1 MRKIFSYVL
10 KALLFIGIVYAEP
23 ESKVEALEGKKRESS
38 LDKKIRQELKN
49 KELKNKELKN
59 KELKNKELKNKE
71 LKNKELKNKELKN
84 KELKNKELKNK
95 ELKNKEEK
103 KNTEEKK
110 EIKAKRKPR
119 AEVHHGDAK
128 NPTQKITPSKIKEG
142 TKGVQN
148 QGTQNQGVQ
157 NNAPKLEEKETTPQT
172 LEKKGSSPSSQFNS
186 IFGNPND
193 ATNNTLEDKVVGGIS
208 LLVNGSPITLYQIQ
222 EEQKK
227 SKVSKAQARDRLIA
241 ERIKNQEIERLKIHV
256 GDDKLDQEMAMMAQQ
271 QGMDLDRFKQMLMAE
286 GHYKLY
292 RDQLKEHL
300 EMQELLRNILLTN
313 VDTSSETKMR
323 EYYNKHKD
331 QFSIPTEIETVRYTS
346 TNQEDLERAMADP
359 NLEVPGVSK
368 ANEKIEMKTLNP
380 QIAQV
385 FISHEQGSFTP
396 IMNGGGGQFITF
408 YIKEKKGKNEVSFS
422 QAKQFIAQKLVE
434 ESKDKILEEHFEKLR
449 VKSRIVMIRE

>member
-23 ESKVEALEGKKRESS
+23 ESKVEALEGRRQESS

-49 KELKNKELKN
+49 KDLKNK
-59 KELKNKELKNKE
+59 
-71 LKNKELKNKELKN
+71 
-84 KELKNKELKNK
+84 
-95 ELKNKEEK
+95 KEEK
-103 KNTEEKK
+103 KNPEEKK

-142 TKGVQN
+142 AKGVQN

-157 NNAPKLEEKETTPQT
+157 NNAPKLEEKETTSQT
-172 LEKKGSSPSSQFNS
+172 LEKNKGTSPSSQFNS
-186 IFGNPND
+186 IFGNPNN
-193 ATNNTLEDKVVGGIS
+193 ATNNTLEDNVVGGIS

-256 GDDKLDQEMAMMAQQ
+256 DDDKLDQEMAMMAQQ
-271 QGMDLDRFKQMLMAE
+271 QGMDLDHFKQMLMAE

-323 EYYNKHKD
+323 EYYNKHKE
-331 QFSIPTEIETVRYTS
+331 QFSIPTEIGTVRYTS
-346 TNQEDLERAMADP
+346 TSQEDLERAMADP
-359 NLEVPGVSK
+359 NLEIPGVSK

-385 FISHEQGSFTP
+385 FISHEEGSFTP
-396 IMNGGGGQFITF
+396 VMNGGGGQFITF

>member
-10 KALLFIGIVYAEP
+10 KALLFFGIAHAEP
-23 ESKVEALEGKKRESS
+23 ESKVEALEGKKQESS

-59 KELKNKELKNKE
+59 KE
-71 LKNKELKNKELKN
+71 
-84 KELKNKELKNK
+84 
-95 ELKNKEEK
+95 EK
-103 KNTEEKK
+103 KNAEEKK
-110 EIKAKRKPR
+110 EIKVKRKPR
-119 AEVHHGDAK
+119 AEVHHGDSK
-128 NPTQKITPSKIKEG
+128 NPAQKIMSPKIKESS
-142 TKGVQN
+142 KGMQN
-148 QGTQNQGVQ
+148 QSMQ
-157 NNAPKLEEKETTPQT
+157 NNAPKPEEKDTTSQI
-172 LEKKGSSPSSQFNS
+172 LEKNKGASPSSQFNS

-222 EEQKK
+222 EEQEK

-256 GDDKLDQEMAMMAQQ
+256 DDDKLDQEMAMMAQQ
-271 QGMDLDRFKQMLMAE
+271 QGMDLDHFKQMLMAE

-323 EYYNKHKD
+323 EYYNKHKE

-346 TNQEDLERAMADP
+346 TNQEDLERAMSNP

>member
-10 KALLFIGIVYAEP
+10 KALLFIGILYAEP
-23 ESKVEALEGKKRESS
+23 ESKAEALEGKKRESS

-59 KELKNKELKNKE
+59 KE
-71 LKNKELKNKELKN
+71 
-84 KELKNKELKNK
+84 
-95 ELKNKEEK
+95 EK
-103 KNTEEKK
+103 KNPEEKK

-119 AEVHHGDAK
+119 AEVHHGDSK
-128 NPTQKITPSKIKEG
+128 NPAQKITPPKIKEG
-142 TKGVQN
+142 AKGVQN
-148 QGTQNQGVQ
+148 QGTQNQSMQ
-157 NNAPKLEEKETTPQT
+157 NNAPKPEEKDTTPQI
-172 LEKKGSSPSSQFNS
+172 LEKNKGTSPSSQFNS
-186 IFGNPND
+186 IFGNPNE
-193 ATNNTLEDKVVGGIS
+193 AAGNTLEDKVVGGIS

-222 EEQKK
+222 EEQEK

-256 GDDKLDQEMAMMAQQ
+256 DDDKLDQEMAMMAQQ
-271 QGMDLDRFKQMLMAE
+271 QGMDLDHFKQMLMAE

-323 EYYNKHKD
+323 EYYNKHKE

-385 FISHEQGSFTP
+385 FISHEEGSFTP
-396 IMNGGGGQFITF
+396 VMNGGGGQFITF

>member
-1 MRKIFSYVL
+1 MRKIFSYISKV
-10 KALLFIGIVYAEP
+10 LLFIGVVYAEP
-23 ESKVEALEGKKRESS
+23 DSKVEALEGRKQESS

-49 KELKNKELKN
+49 KD
-59 KELKNKELKNKE
+59 
-71 LKNKELKNKELKN
+71 
-84 KELKNKELKNK
+84 
-95 ELKNKEEK
+95 LKNKEEK

-110 EIKAKRKPR
+110 ETKAKRKPR
-119 AEVHHGDAK
+119 AEVHHGDTK
-128 NPTQKITPSKIKEG
+128 NPTPKITPPKIKG
-142 TKGVQN
+142 SSKGVQN
-148 QGTQNQGVQ
+148 QGVQNQGIQ
-157 NNAPKLEEKETTPQT
+157 NNAPKPEEKDTTPQAT
-172 LEKKGSSPSSQFNS
+172 EKNKETSPSSQFNS
-186 IFGNPND
+186 IFGNPNN

-222 EEQKK
+222 EEQEK

-256 GDDKLDQEMAMMAQQ
+256 DDDKLDQEMAMMAQQ
-271 QGMDLDRFKQMLMAE
+271 QGMDLDHFKQMLMAE

-323 EYYNKHKD
+323 EYYNKHKE

-346 TNQEDLERAMADP
+346 TNQEDLERAMSNP

-396 IMNGGGGQFITF
+396 VMNGGGGQFITF

>member
-10 KALLFIGIVYAEP
+10 KALLFIGIVHAEP
-23 ESKVEALEGKKRESS
+23 ESKVEALEGRKQESS
-38 LDKKIRQELKN
+38 LDKKIRQEIKN
-49 KELKNKELKN
+49 KD
-59 KELKNKELKNKE
+59 
-71 LKNKELKNKELKN
+71 
-84 KELKNKELKNK
+84 
-95 ELKNKEEK
+95 LKNKEEK
-103 KNTEEKK
+103 KNPEEKK
-110 EIKAKRKPR
+110 ETKAKRKPR

-142 TKGVQN
+142 AKGVQN

-157 NNAPKLEEKETTPQT
+157 NNAPKLEEKETTSQI
-172 LEKKGSSPSSQFNS
+172 LEKNKGASPSSQFNS
-186 IFGNPND
+186 IFGNPNN
-193 ATNNTLEDKVVGGIS
+193 AANNTLEDKVVGGIS

-222 EEQKK
+222 EEQEK

-256 GDDKLDQEMAMMAQQ
+256 DDDKLDQEMAMMAQQ
-271 QGMDLDRFKQMLMAE
+271 QGMDLDHFKQMLMAE

-323 EYYNKHKD
+323 EYYNKHKE

-346 TNQEDLERAMADP
+346 TSQEDLERAMADP
-359 NLEVPGVSK
+359 NLEIPGVSK

-396 IMNGGGGQFITF
+396 VMNGGGGQFITF

>member
-23 ESKVEALEGKKRESS
+23 ESKVEALEGRKQESS

-49 KELKNKELKN
+49 KDLKNKELKN
-59 KELKNKELKNKE
+59 K
-71 LKNKELKNKELKN
+71 
-84 KELKNKELKNK
+84 
-95 ELKNKEEK
+95 KEEK

-110 EIKAKRKPR
+110 ETKAKRKPR
-119 AEVHHGDAK
+119 AEVHHGDTK
-128 NPTQKITPSKIKEG
+128 NPTQKITPPKIKENA
-142 TKGVQN
+142 KGVQN
-148 QGTQNQGVQ
+148 QGVQ
-157 NNAPKLEEKETTPQT
+157 SNAPKLEEKDTTSQT
-172 LEKKGSSPSSQFNS
+172 LEKKGASPSSQFNS

-193 ATNNTLEDKVVGGIS
+193 AANNTLEDKVVGGIS

-222 EEQKK
+222 EEQEK

-256 GDDKLDQEMAMMAQQ
+256 DDDKLDQEMAMMAQQ
-271 QGMDLDRFKQMLMAE
+271 QGMDLDHFKQMLMAE

-323 EYYNKHKD
+323 EYYNKHKE

-359 NLEVPGVSK
+359 NLEIPGVSK

-396 IMNGGGGQFITF
+396 VMNGGGGQFITF

>member
-23 ESKVEALEGKKRESS
+23 ESKVEALEGRKQESS

-49 KELKNKELKN
+49 KELKNKE
-59 KELKNKELKNKE
+59 
-71 LKNKELKNKELKN
+71 
-84 KELKNKELKNK
+84 
-95 ELKNKEEK
+95 EK
-103 KNTEEKK
+103 KNTAEKK
-110 EIKAKRKPR
+110 ETKAKRKPR
-119 AEVHHGDAK
+119 AEVHHGDTK
-128 NPTQKITPSKIKEG
+128 NPTQKITPPKIKEG
-142 TKGVQN
+142 AKGV
-148 QGTQNQGVQ
+148 QNQGVQ
-157 NNAPKLEEKETTPQT
+157 NNAPKLEEKETTPQI
-172 LEKKGSSPSSQFNS
+172 LEKKGTSPSSQFNS
-186 IFGNPND
+186 IFGNPNN

-256 GDDKLDQEMAMMAQQ
+256 DDDKLDQEMAMMAQQ
-271 QGMDLDRFKQMLMAE
+271 QGMDLDHFKQMLMAE

-323 EYYNKHKD
+323 EYYNKHKE

-346 TNQEDLERAMADP
+346 TSQEDLERAMADP
-359 NLEVPGVSK
+359 NLEIPGVSK

-396 IMNGGGGQFITF
+396 VMNGGGGQFITF

>member
-10 KALLFIGIVYAEP
+10 RALLFIGIVYAEP
-23 ESKVEALEGKKRESS
+23 ESKVEALEGRKQESS

-49 KELKNKELKN
+49 KDLKNKDLKN
-59 KELKNKELKNKE
+59 K
-71 LKNKELKNKELKN
+71 
-84 KELKNKELKNK
+84 
-95 ELKNKEEK
+95 KEEK
-103 KNTEEKK
+103 KNPEEKK
-110 EIKAKRKPR
+110 EIKPKRKPR

-142 TKGVQN
+142 AKGVQN

-157 NNAPKLEEKETTPQT
+157 NNVPKLEEKETTSQT
-172 LEKKGSSPSSQFNS
+172 LEKNKGTSPSSQFNS

-193 ATNNTLEDKVVGGIS
+193 AVGNTLEDKVVGGIS

-256 GDDKLDQEMAMMAQQ
+256 DDDKLDQEMAMMAQQ
-271 QGMDLDRFKQMLMAE
+271 QGMDLDHFKQMLMAE

-323 EYYNKHKD
+323 EYYNKHKE

-359 NLEVPGVSK
+359 NLEIPGVSK

-396 IMNGGGGQFITF
+396 VMNGGGGQFITF

>member
-10 KALLFIGIVYAEP
+10 KALLFFGIAHAEP
-23 ESKVEALEGKKRESS
+23 ESKVEALEGKKQESS

-59 KELKNKELKNKE
+59 KE
-71 LKNKELKNKELKN
+71 
-84 KELKNKELKNK
+84 
-95 ELKNKEEK
+95 EK
-103 KNTEEKK
+103 KNAEEKK
-110 EIKAKRKPR
+110 EIKVKRKPR
-119 AEVHHGDAK
+119 AEVHHGDSK
-128 NPTQKITPSKIKEG
+128 NSAQKITPPKITSPKITSPKIKESS
-142 TKGVQN
+142 KGMQN
-148 QGTQNQGVQ
+148 QSMQ
-157 NNAPKLEEKETTPQT
+157 NNAPKPEEKDTSSQT
-172 LEKKGSSPSSQFNS
+172 LEKNKGVSPSSQFNS

-222 EEQKK
+222 EEQEK

-256 GDDKLDQEMAMMAQQ
+256 DDDKLDQEMAMMAQQ
-271 QGMDLDRFKQMLMAE
+271 QGMDLDHFKQMLMAE

-323 EYYNKHKD
+323 EYYNKHKE

-346 TNQEDLERAMADP
+346 TNQEDLERAMSNP

>member
-23 ESKVEALEGKKRESS
+23 ESKVEALEGRKQESS

-49 KELKNKELKN
+49 KELKNKE
-59 KELKNKELKNKE
+59 
-71 LKNKELKNKELKN
+71 
-84 KELKNKELKNK
+84 
-95 ELKNKEEK
+95 EK
-103 KNTEEKK
+103 KNTAEKK
-110 EIKAKRKPR
+110 ETKAKRKPR
-119 AEVHHGDAK
+119 AEVHHGDTK
-128 NPTQKITPSKIKEG
+128 NPTQKITPPKIKEG
-142 TKGVQN
+142 AKGVQN

-157 NNAPKLEEKETTPQT
+157 NNVPKPEKKETTPQAT
-172 LEKKGSSPSSQFNS
+172 EKNKETSPSSQFNS
-186 IFGNPND
+186 IFGNPNN

-256 GDDKLDQEMAMMAQQ
+256 DDDKLDQEMAMMAQQ
-271 QGMDLDRFKQMLMAE
+271 QGMDLDHFKQMLMAE

-323 EYYNKHKD
+323 EYYNKHKE

-359 NLEVPGVSK
+359 NLEIPGVSK

-396 IMNGGGGQFITF
+396 VMNGGGGQFITF

>member
-10 KALLFIGIVYAEP
+10 KALLFFGIAHAEP
-23 ESKVEALEGKKRESS
+23 ESKVEALEGKKQESS

-71 LKNKELKNKELKN
+71 
-84 KELKNKELKNK
+84 
-95 ELKNKEEK
+95 EK
-103 KNTEEKK
+103 KTTKTR
-110 EIKAKRKPR
+110 AKPR
-119 AEVHHGDAK
+119 AEVHHGDSK
-128 NPTQKITPSKIKEG
+128 NSAQKITSPKIKG
-142 TKGVQN
+142 SKKALQN
-148 QGTQNQGVQ
+148 QSMQ
-157 NNAPKLEEKETTPQT
+157 NNAPKPEEKDTTSQT
-172 LEKKGSSPSSQFNS
+172 LEKNKGVSPSSQFNS

-222 EEQKK
+222 EEQEK

-256 GDDKLDQEMAMMAQQ
+256 DDDKLDQEMAMMAQQ
-271 QGMDLDRFKQMLMAE
+271 QGMDLDHFKQMLMAE

-323 EYYNKHKD
+323 EYYNKHKE

-346 TNQEDLERAMADP
+346 TNQEDLERAMSNP

>member
-10 KALLFIGIVYAEP
+10 KALLFIGIAYAEP
-23 ESKVEALEGKKRESS
+23 ESKVEALEGKKQEPS
-38 LDKKIRQELKN
+38 LDKKIRQ
-49 KELKNKELKN
+49 
-59 KELKNKELKNKE
+59 
-71 LKNKELKNKELKN
+71 
-84 KELKNKELKNK
+84 ELKNKELKNK

-119 AEVHHGDAK
+119 AEVHHGDSK
-128 NPTQKITPSKIKEG
+128 NPAQKITPPKIKEG
-142 TKGVQN
+142 AKGMQN
-148 QGTQNQGVQ
+148 QNMQ
-157 NNAPKLEEKETTPQT
+157 NNAPKPEEKDTTPQI
-172 LEKKGSSPSSQFNS
+172 LEKKGTSPSSQFNS
-186 IFGNPND
+186 IFGNPNN

-256 GDDKLDQEMAMMAQQ
+256 DDDKLDQEMAMMAQQ
-271 QGMDLDRFKQMLMAE
+271 QGMDLDHFKQMLMAE

-323 EYYNKHKD
+323 EYYNKHKE

-346 TNQEDLERAMADP
+346 TSQEDLERAMADP
-359 NLEVPGVSK
+359 NLEIPGVSK

-396 IMNGGGGQFITF
+396 VMNGGGGQFITF

>member
-49 KELKNKELKN
+49 KELKNKE
-59 KELKNKELKNKE
+59 
-71 LKNKELKNKELKN
+71 
-84 KELKNKELKNK
+84 
-95 ELKNKEEK
+95 EK
-103 KNTEEKK
+103 KNPEEKK

-128 NPTQKITPSKIKEG
+128 NPTQKITPPKIKEG
-142 TKGVQN
+142 AKGVQN

-157 NNAPKLEEKETTPQT
+157 NNAPKLEEKETTSQT
-172 LEKKGSSPSSQFNS
+172 LEKNKGTSPSSQFNS
-186 IFGNPND
+186 IFGNPNN
-193 ATNNTLEDKVVGGIS
+193 AANNTLEDKVVGGIS

-222 EEQKK
+222 EEQEK

-256 GDDKLDQEMAMMAQQ
+256 DDDKLDQEMAMMAQQ
-271 QGMDLDRFKQMLMAE
+271 QGMDLDHFKQMLMAE

-323 EYYNKHKD
+323 EYYNKHKE

-359 NLEVPGVSK
+359 NLEIPGVSK

-396 IMNGGGGQFITF
+396 VMNGGGGQFITF

>member
-23 ESKVEALEGKKRESS
+23 ESKVEALEGRKQESS
-38 LDKKIRQELKN
+38 LDKKIRQEIKNKDLKN
-49 KELKNKELKN
+49 K
-59 KELKNKELKNKE
+59 
-71 LKNKELKNKELKN
+71 
-84 KELKNKELKNK
+84 
-95 ELKNKEEK
+95 KEEK

-110 EIKAKRKPR
+110 ETKAKRKPR

-142 TKGVQN
+142 AKGVQN

-157 NNAPKLEEKETTPQT
+157 NNVPKLEEKEATSQT
-172 LEKKGSSPSSQFNS
+172 LEKNKGTSPSSQFNS
-186 IFGNPND
+186 IFGNPNN

-241 ERIKNQEIERLKIHV
+241 EHIKNQEIERLKIHV
-256 GDDKLDQEMAMMAQQ
+256 DDDKLDQEMAMMAQQ
-271 QGMDLDRFKQMLMAE
+271 QGMDLDHFKQMLMAE

-323 EYYNKHKD
+323 EYYNKHKE

-359 NLEVPGVSK
+359 NLEIPGVSK

-396 IMNGGGGQFITF
+396 VMNGGGGQFITF

>member
-10 KALLFIGIVYAEP
+10 KALLFFGIAHAEP
-23 ESKVEALEGKKRESS
+23 ESKVEALEGKKQESS

-49 KELKNKELKN
+49 KEIKNKEEKN
-59 KELKNKELKNKE
+59 KEI
-71 LKNKELKNKELKN
+71 
-84 KELKNKELKNK
+84 
-95 ELKNKEEK
+95 KNKEEK
-103 KNTEEKK
+103 KNAEEKK

-119 AEVHHGDAK
+119 AEVHHGDSK
-128 NPTQKITPSKIKEG
+128 NSAQKITPPKITPPKIKESS
-142 TKGVQN
+142 KGMQN
-148 QGTQNQGVQ
+148 QDTQ
-157 NNAPKLEEKETTPQT
+157 NNAIKPQEKTTQT
-172 LEKKGSSPSSQFNS
+172 TEKKGASPSSQFNS

-193 ATNNTLEDKVVGGIS
+193 AAGSTLEDKVVGGIS

-222 EEQKK
+222 EEQEK

-256 GDDKLDQEMAMMAQQ
+256 DDDKLDQEMAMMAQQ
-271 QGMDLDRFKQMLMAE
+271 QGMDLDHFKQMLMAE

-323 EYYNKHKD
+323 EYYNKHKE

-346 TNQEDLERAMADP
+346 TNQEDLERAMSNP

>member
-1 MRKIFSYVL
+1 MRKIFSYISKV
-10 KALLFIGIVYAEP
+10 LLFIGVVYAEP
-23 ESKVEALEGKKRESS
+23 DSKVEALEGRKQESS

-49 KELKNKELKN
+49 KELKNKD
-59 KELKNKELKNKE
+59 
-71 LKNKELKNKELKN
+71 
-84 KELKNKELKNK
+84 
-95 ELKNKEEK
+95 LKNKEEK

-110 EIKAKRKPR
+110 TTKTRAKPR

-128 NPTQKITPSKIKEG
+128 NPTQKITPSKIKG
-142 TKGVQN
+142 SAKGVQN
-148 QGTQNQGVQ
+148 QGMQNQGVQ
-157 NNAPKLEEKETTPQT
+157 SNAPKPEKKDTTPQAT
-172 LEKKGSSPSSQFNS
+172 EKNKETSPSSQFNS
-186 IFGNPND
+186 IFGNPNN
-193 ATNNTLEDKVVGGIS
+193 AANNTLEDKVVGGIS

-222 EEQKK
+222 EEQEK

-256 GDDKLDQEMAMMAQQ
+256 DDDKLDQEMAMMAQQ
-271 QGMDLDRFKQMLMAE
+271 QGMDLDHFKQMLMAE

-323 EYYNKHKD
+323 EYYNKHKE

-346 TNQEDLERAMADP
+346 TNQEDLERAMSNP

-396 IMNGGGGQFITF
+396 VMNGGGGQFITF

>member
-23 ESKVEALEGKKRESS
+23 ESKVEALEGRKQESS
-38 LDKKIRQELKN
+38 LDKKIRQEIKNKDLKN
-49 KELKNKELKN
+49 KDLKNK
-59 KELKNKELKNKE
+59 
-71 LKNKELKNKELKN
+71 
-84 KELKNKELKNK
+84 
-95 ELKNKEEK
+95 KEEK

-110 EIKAKRKPR
+110 ETKAKRKPR
-119 AEVHHGDAK
+119 AEVHHGDSK
-128 NPTQKITPSKIKEG
+128 NPAQKIMPPKIKEG

-157 NNAPKLEEKETTPQT
+157 NNAPKLEEKEATSQT
-172 LEKKGSSPSSQFNS
+172 LEKNKGTSPSSQFNS
-186 IFGNPND
+186 IFGNPNN

-222 EEQKK
+222 EEQEK

-256 GDDKLDQEMAMMAQQ
+256 DDDKLDQEMAMMAQQ
-271 QGMDLDRFKQMLMAE
+271 QGMDLDHFKQMLMAE

-323 EYYNKHKD
+323 EYYNKHKE

-346 TNQEDLERAMADP
+346 TSQEDLERAMADP
-359 NLEVPGVSK
+359 NLEIPGVSK

-396 IMNGGGGQFITF
+396 VMNGGGGQFITF

>member
-23 ESKVEALEGKKRESS
+23 ESKVEALEGRKQESS

-49 KELKNKELKN
+49 KELKNKDLKN
-59 KELKNKELKNKE
+59 K
-71 LKNKELKNKELKN
+71 
-84 KELKNKELKNK
+84 
-95 ELKNKEEK
+95 KEEK
-103 KNTEEKK
+103 KNPAEKK
-110 EIKAKRKPR
+110 ETKAKRKPR

-128 NPTQKITPSKIKEG
+128 NPTQKITPPKIKEG
-142 TKGVQN
+142 AKGVQN

-157 NNAPKLEEKETTPQT
+157 NNAPKLEEKETTSQT
-172 LEKKGSSPSSQFNS
+172 LEKNKGASPSSQFNS
-186 IFGNPND
+186 IFGNPNN

-256 GDDKLDQEMAMMAQQ
+256 DDDKLDQEMAMMAQQ
-271 QGMDLDRFKQMLMAE
+271 QGMDLDHFKQMLMAE

-323 EYYNKHKD
+323 EYYNKHKE

-346 TNQEDLERAMADP
+346 TSQEDLERAMADP
-359 NLEVPGVSK
+359 NLEIPGVSK

-396 IMNGGGGQFITF
+396 VMNGGGGQFITF

>member
-10 KALLFIGIVYAEP
+10 KALLFFGIAHAEP
-23 ESKVEALEGKKRESS
+23 ESKVEALEGKKQESS

-59 KELKNKELKNKE
+59 KE
-71 LKNKELKNKELKN
+71 
-84 KELKNKELKNK
+84 
-95 ELKNKEEK
+95 
-103 KNTEEKK
+103 EKK

-119 AEVHHGDAK
+119 AEVHHGDSK
-128 NPTQKITPSKIKEG
+128 NPAPKITPPKITSPKIKESS
-142 TKGVQN
+142 KGMQN
-148 QGTQNQGVQ
+148 QDMQ
-157 NNAPKLEEKETTPQT
+157 NNAPKPEEKDTTSQI
-172 LEKKGSSPSSQFNS
+172 LEKNKGVSPSSQFNS

-222 EEQKK
+222 EEQEK

-256 GDDKLDQEMAMMAQQ
+256 DDDKLDQEMAMMAQQ
-271 QGMDLDRFKQMLMAE
+271 QGMDLDHFKQMLMAE

-323 EYYNKHKD
+323 EYYNKHKE

-346 TNQEDLERAMADP
+346 TNQEDLERAMSNP

>member
-10 KALLFIGIVYAEP
+10 KALLFIGIVHAEP
-23 ESKVEALEGKKRESS
+23 ESKVEALEGRKQESS
-38 LDKKIRQELKN
+38 LDKKIRQEIKNKDLKN
-49 KELKNKELKN
+49 KDLKNK
-59 KELKNKELKNKE
+59 
-71 LKNKELKNKELKN
+71 
-84 KELKNKELKNK
+84 
-95 ELKNKEEK
+95 KEEK
-103 KNTEEKK
+103 KNPEEKK
-110 EIKAKRKPR
+110 ETKAKRKPR

-128 NPTQKITPSKIKEG
+128 NPTQKITPPKIKEG
-142 TKGVQN
+142 AKGVQN

-157 NNAPKLEEKETTPQT
+157 NNAPKLEEKETISQT
-172 LEKKGSSPSSQFNS
+172 LEKNKGTSPSSQFNS
-186 IFGNPND
+186 IFGNPNN

-256 GDDKLDQEMAMMAQQ
+256 DDDKLDQEMAMMAQQ
-271 QGMDLDRFKQMLMAE
+271 QGMDLDHFKQMLMAE

-323 EYYNKHKD
+323 EYYNKHKE

-346 TNQEDLERAMADP
+346 TSQEDLERAMADP
-359 NLEVPGVSK
+359 NLEIPGVSK

-396 IMNGGGGQFITF
+396 VMNGGGGQFITF

>member
-10 KALLFIGIVYAEP
+10 RALLFIGIVYAEP
-23 ESKVEALEGKKRESS
+23 ESKVEALEGRKQGSS

-49 KELKNKELKN
+49 KDLKNK
-59 KELKNKELKNKE
+59 
-71 LKNKELKNKELKN
+71 
-84 KELKNKELKNK
+84 
-95 ELKNKEEK
+95 KEEK
-103 KNTEEKK
+103 KNTAEKK
-110 EIKAKRKPR
+110 ETKAKRKPR

-128 NPTQKITPSKIKEG
+128 NPTQKITPPKIKEG
-142 TKGVQN
+142 AKGVQN

-157 NNAPKLEEKETTPQT
+157 NNAPKLEEKETTSQT
-172 LEKKGSSPSSQFNS
+172 LEKNKGTSPSSQFNS
-186 IFGNPND
+186 IFGNPNN

-256 GDDKLDQEMAMMAQQ
+256 DDDKLDQEMAMMAQQ
-271 QGMDLDRFKQMLMAE
+271 QGMDLDHFKQMLMAE

-323 EYYNKHKD
+323 EYYNKHKE

-346 TNQEDLERAMADP
+346 TSQEDLERAMADP
-359 NLEVPGVSK
+359 NLEIPGVSK

-396 IMNGGGGQFITF
+396 VMNGGGGQFITF

>member
-1 MRKIFSYVL
+1 MRKIFSYISKV
-10 KALLFIGIVYAEP
+10 LLFIGVVYAEP
-23 ESKVEALEGKKRESS
+23 GSKVEALEGKKRESS

-49 KELKNKELKN
+49 KELKNKE
-59 KELKNKELKNKE
+59 
-71 LKNKELKNKELKN
+71 
-84 KELKNKELKNK
+84 
-95 ELKNKEEK
+95 EK
-103 KNTEEKK
+103 KNPEEKK
-110 EIKAKRKPR
+110 ETKAKRKPR

-128 NPTQKITPSKIKEG
+128 NPTQKITPPKIKG
-142 TKGVQN
+142 SSKGVQN

-157 NNAPKLEEKETTPQT
+157 NNVPKLEEKETTSQT
-172 LEKKGSSPSSQFNS
+172 LEKNKGTSPSSQFNS
-186 IFGNPND
+186 IFGNPNN

-256 GDDKLDQEMAMMAQQ
+256 DDDKLDQEMAMMAQQ
-271 QGMDLDRFKQMLMAE
+271 QGMDLDHFKQVLMAE

-323 EYYNKHKD
+323 EYYNKHKE

-359 NLEVPGVSK
+359 NLEIPGVSK

-396 IMNGGGGQFITF
+396 VMNGGGGQFITF

>member
-1 MRKIFSYVL
+1 MKKIFSYVL
-10 KALLFIGIVYAEP
+10 KALLFFGIAHAEP
-23 ESKVEALEGKKRESS
+23 ESKVEALEGKKQESS

-49 KELKNKELKN
+49 R
-59 KELKNKELKNKE
+59 
-71 LKNKELKNKELKN
+71 
-84 KELKNKELKNK
+84 ELKNK

-110 EIKAKRKPR
+110 TTKTRAKPR
-119 AEVHHGDAK
+119 AEVHHGDSK
-128 NPTQKITPSKIKEG
+128 NPAQKITSPKITPPKIKG
-142 TKGVQN
+142 SKKALQN
-148 QGTQNQGVQ
+148 QSDQ
-157 NNAPKLEEKETTPQT
+157 NNTIKPKEKTTQT
-172 LEKKGSSPSSQFNS
+172 LEKNKGASPSSQFNS

-193 ATNNTLEDKVVGGIS
+193 AAGSTLEDKVVGGIS

-222 EEQKK
+222 EEQEK

-256 GDDKLDQEMAMMAQQ
+256 DDDKLDQEMAMMAQQ
-271 QGMDLDRFKQMLMAE
+271 QGMDLDHFKQMLMAE

-323 EYYNKHKD
+323 EYYNKHKE

-346 TNQEDLERAMADP
+346 TNQEDLERAMSNP

-396 IMNGGGGQFITF
+396 VMNGGGGQFITF

>member
-1 MRKIFSYVL
+1 MRKIFSYISKV
-10 KALLFIGIVYAEP
+10 LLFIGVVYAEP
-23 ESKVEALEGKKRESS
+23 DSKVEALEGRKQESS

-49 KELKNKELKN
+49 KD
-59 KELKNKELKNKE
+59 
-71 LKNKELKNKELKN
+71 
-84 KELKNKELKNK
+84 
-95 ELKNKEEK
+95 LKNKEEK

-110 EIKAKRKPR
+110 TTKTRAKPR
-119 AEVHHGDAK
+119 AEVHHGDSK
-128 NPTQKITPSKIKEG
+128 NPAPKITPPKIKG
-142 TKGVQN
+142 SAKGVQN
-148 QGTQNQGVQ
+148 QGMQNQGVQ
-157 NNAPKLEEKETTPQT
+157 NNAPKPEKKDTTPQAT
-172 LEKKGSSPSSQFNS
+172 EKNKETSPSSQFNS
-186 IFGNPND
+186 IFGNPNN

-222 EEQKK
+222 EEQEK

-256 GDDKLDQEMAMMAQQ
+256 DDDKLDQEMAMMAQQ
-271 QGMDLDRFKQMLMAE
+271 QGMDLDHFKQMLMAE

-323 EYYNKHKD
+323 EYYNKHKE

-346 TNQEDLERAMADP
+346 TNQEDLERAMSNP

-396 IMNGGGGQFITF
+396 VMNGGGGQFITF

>member
-1 MRKIFSYVL
+1 MRKIFSYISKV
-10 KALLFIGIVYAEP
+10 LLFIGVVYAEP
-23 ESKVEALEGKKRESS
+23 DSKVEALEGRKQESS
-38 LDKKIRQELKN
+38 LDKKIRQELKS
-49 KELKNKELKN
+49 KELKNKD
-59 KELKNKELKNKE
+59 
-71 LKNKELKNKELKN
+71 
-84 KELKNKELKNK
+84 
-95 ELKNKEEK
+95 LKNKEEK

-110 EIKAKRKPR
+110 TTKTRAKPR
-119 AEVHHGDAK
+119 AEVHHGDTK
-128 NPTQKITPSKIKEG
+128 NPTPKITPSKIKG
-142 TKGVQN
+142 SSKGM
-148 QGTQNQGVQ
+148 QNQGVQ
-157 NNAPKLEEKETTPQT
+157 NNAPKPEKKDTTPQAT
-172 LEKKGSSPSSQFNS
+172 EKNKETSPSSQFNS
-186 IFGNPND
+186 IFGNPNN

-222 EEQKK
+222 EEQEK

-256 GDDKLDQEMAMMAQQ
+256 DDDKLDQEMAMMAQQ
-271 QGMDLDRFKQMLMAE
+271 QGMDLDHFKQMLMAE

-323 EYYNKHKD
+323 EYYNKHKE

-346 TNQEDLERAMADP
+346 TNQEDLERAMSNP

-396 IMNGGGGQFITF
+396 VMNGGGGQFITF

>member
-23 ESKVEALEGKKRESS
+23 ESKVEALEGRKQESS

-49 KELKNKELKN
+49 KELKNKDLKN
-59 KELKNKELKNKE
+59 K
-71 LKNKELKNKELKN
+71 
-84 KELKNKELKNK
+84 
-95 ELKNKEEK
+95 KEEK
-103 KNTEEKK
+103 KNPAEKK
-110 EIKAKRKPR
+110 ETKAKRKPR

-128 NPTQKITPSKIKEG
+128 NPTQKITPPKIKEG
-142 TKGVQN
+142 AKGVQN
-148 QGTQNQGVQ
+148 QGMQNQGVQ
-157 NNAPKLEEKETTPQT
+157 NNAPKLEEKETTSQT
-172 LEKKGSSPSSQFNS
+172 LEKNKGTSPSSQFNS

-193 ATNNTLEDKVVGGIS
+193 AANNTLEDKVVGGIS
-208 LLVNGSPITLYQIQ
+208 LFVNGSPITLYQIQ

-256 GDDKLDQEMAMMAQQ
+256 DDDKLDQEMAMMAQQ
-271 QGMDLDRFKQMLMAE
+271 QGMDLDHFKQMLMAE

-323 EYYNKHKD
+323 EYYNKHKE

-346 TNQEDLERAMADP
+346 TSQEDLERAMADP
-359 NLEVPGVSK
+359 NLEIPGVSK

-396 IMNGGGGQFITF
+396 VMNGGGGQFITF

>member
-23 ESKVEALEGKKRESS
+23 DSKVEALEGRKQESS
-38 LDKKIRQELKN
+38 LDKKIRQELKS
-49 KELKNKELKN
+49 KDLKN
-59 KELKNKELKNKE
+59 
-71 LKNKELKNKELKN
+71 
-84 KELKNKELKNK
+84 
-95 ELKNKEEK
+95 NKEEK

-110 EIKAKRKPR
+110 TTKTRAKPR
-119 AEVHHGDAK
+119 AEVHHGDSK
-128 NPTQKITPSKIKEG
+128 NPTPKITPPKIKG
-142 TKGVQN
+142 SGKGVQN
-148 QGTQNQGVQ
+148 QGMQNQGVQ
-157 NNAPKLEEKETTPQT
+157 SNAPKLEEKETTSQAT
-172 LEKKGSSPSSQFNS
+172 EKNKKTSPGSQFNS
-186 IFGNPND
+186 IFGNPNN

-256 GDDKLDQEMAMMAQQ
+256 DDDKLDQEMAMMAQQ
-271 QGMDLDRFKQMLMAE
+271 QGMDLDHFKQMLMAE

-323 EYYNKHKD
+323 EYYNKHKE

-359 NLEVPGVSK
+359 NLEIPGVSK

-396 IMNGGGGQFITF
+396 VMNGGGGQFITF

>member
-1 MRKIFSYVL
+1 MRKIFSYISKV
-10 KALLFIGIVYAEP
+10 LLFIGVVYAEP
-23 ESKVEALEGKKRESS
+23 DSKVEALEGRKQESS

-49 KELKNKELKN
+49 KD
-59 KELKNKELKNKE
+59 
-71 LKNKELKNKELKN
+71 
-84 KELKNKELKNK
+84 
-95 ELKNKEEK
+95 LKNKEEK
-103 KNTEEKK
+103 KNPEEKK
-110 EIKAKRKPR
+110 ETKAKRKPR

-128 NPTQKITPSKIKEG
+128 NPTQKITPPKIKENA
-142 TKGVQN
+142 K
-148 QGTQNQGVQ
+148 GTQNQGVQ
-157 NNAPKLEEKETTPQT
+157 NNAPKPEEKDTTPQAT
-172 LEKKGSSPSSQFNS
+172 EKNKETSPSSQFNS
-186 IFGNPND
+186 IFGNPNN

-222 EEQKK
+222 EEQEK

-256 GDDKLDQEMAMMAQQ
+256 DDDKLDQEMAMMAQQ
-271 QGMDLDRFKQMLMAE
+271 QGMDLDHFKQMLMAE

-323 EYYNKHKD
+323 EYYNKHKE

-346 TNQEDLERAMADP
+346 TNQEDLERAMSNP

-396 IMNGGGGQFITF
+396 VMNGGGGQFITF

>member
-1 MRKIFSYVL
+1 MRKIFSYISKV
-10 KALLFIGIVYAEP
+10 LLFIGVVYAEP
-23 ESKVEALEGKKRESS
+23 ESKVEALEGRKQESS

-49 KELKNKELKN
+49 KDLKNK
-59 KELKNKELKNKE
+59 
-71 LKNKELKNKELKN
+71 
-84 KELKNKELKNK
+84 
-95 ELKNKEEK
+95 KEEK

-110 EIKAKRKPR
+110 ETKAKRKPR
-119 AEVHHGDAK
+119 AEVHHGDTK
-128 NPTQKITPSKIKEG
+128 NPAPKITPPKIKG
-142 TKGVQN
+142 SAKGVQN

-157 NNAPKLEEKETTPQT
+157 NNAPKPEKKDTTPQAT
-172 LEKKGSSPSSQFNS
+172 EKNKETSPSSQFNS
-186 IFGNPND
+186 IFGNPNN

-222 EEQKK
+222 EEQEK

-256 GDDKLDQEMAMMAQQ
+256 DDDKLDQEMAMMAQQ
-271 QGMDLDRFKQMLMAE
+271 QGMDLDHFKQMLMAE

-323 EYYNKHKD
+323 EYYNKHKE

-346 TNQEDLERAMADP
+346 TNQEDLERAMSNP

>member
-10 KALLFIGIVYAEP
+10 KALLFFGIAHAEP
-23 ESKVEALEGKKRESS
+23 ESKVEALEGKKQESS

-59 KELKNKELKNKE
+59 KE
-71 LKNKELKNKELKN
+71 
-84 KELKNKELKNK
+84 
-95 ELKNKEEK
+95 EK
-103 KNTEEKK
+103 KNAEEKK

-119 AEVHHGDAK
+119 AEVHHGDSK
-128 NPTQKITPSKIKEG
+128 NPAQKITPPKIKEG
-142 TKGVQN
+142 AKGMQN
-148 QGTQNQGVQ
+148 QSMQ
-157 NNAPKLEEKETTPQT
+157 NNAPKPKEKETTPQI
-172 LEKKGSSPSSQFNS
+172 LEKNKGASPSSQFNS

-222 EEQKK
+222 EEQEK

-256 GDDKLDQEMAMMAQQ
+256 DDDKLDQEMAMMAQQ
-271 QGMDLDRFKQMLMAE
+271 QGMDLDHFKQMLMAE

-323 EYYNKHKD
+323 EYYNKHKE

-346 TNQEDLERAMADP
+346 TNQEDLERAMSNP

>member
-23 ESKVEALEGKKRESS
+23 ESKVEALEGRRQESS

-49 KELKNKELKN
+49 KELKNKE
-59 KELKNKELKNKE
+59 
-71 LKNKELKNKELKN
+71 
-84 KELKNKELKNK
+84 
-95 ELKNKEEK
+95 EK

-110 EIKAKRKPR
+110 ETKAKRKPR

-128 NPTQKITPSKIKEG
+128 NPTQKITPPKIKEG
-142 TKGVQN
+142 AKGVQN

-157 NNAPKLEEKETTPQT
+157 NNAPKLEEKETISQT
-172 LEKKGSSPSSQFNS
+172 LEKNKGASPSSQFNS
-186 IFGNPND
+186 IFGNPNN

-256 GDDKLDQEMAMMAQQ
+256 DDDKLDQEMAMMAQQ
-271 QGMDLDRFKQMLMAE
+271 QGMDLDHFKQMLMAE

-323 EYYNKHKD
+323 EYYNKHKE

-346 TNQEDLERAMADP
+346 TSQEDLERAMADP
-359 NLEVPGVSK
+359 NLEIPGVSK

-396 IMNGGGGQFITF
+396 VMNGGGGQFITF

>member
-10 KALLFIGIVYAEP
+10 KALLFFGIAHAEP
-23 ESKVEALEGKKRESS
+23 ESKVEALEGKKQESS

-59 KELKNKELKNKE
+59 KE
-71 LKNKELKNKELKN
+71 
-84 KELKNKELKNK
+84 
-95 ELKNKEEK
+95 EK
-103 KNTEEKK
+103 KNAEEKK

-119 AEVHHGDAK
+119 AEVHHGDSK
-128 NPTQKITPSKIKEG
+128 NSAQKITPPKITSPKIKESS
-142 TKGVQN
+142 KGMQN
-148 QGTQNQGVQ
+148 QSMQ
-157 NNAPKLEEKETTPQT
+157 NNASKPEEKDTSSQT
-172 LEKKGSSPSSQFNS
+172 LEKNKGVSPSSQFNS

-193 ATNNTLEDKVVGGIS
+193 AAGSTLEDKVVGGIS

-222 EEQKK
+222 EEQEK

-256 GDDKLDQEMAMMAQQ
+256 DDDKLDQEMAMMAQQ
-271 QGMDLDRFKQMLMAE
+271 QGMDLDHFKQMLMAE

-313 VDTSSETKMR
+313 VDTSSETRMR
-323 EYYNKHKD
+323 EYYNKHKE

-346 TNQEDLERAMADP
+346 TNQEDLERAMSNP

-408 YIKEKKGKNEVSFS
+408 YIKEKKGKNEVGFS

>member
-1 MRKIFSYVL
+1 MRKIFSYISKV
-10 KALLFIGIVYAEP
+10 LLFIGVVYAEP
-23 ESKVEALEGKKRESS
+23 DSKVEALEGRKQESS
-38 LDKKIRQELKN
+38 LDKKIRQEIKNKDLKN
-49 KELKNKELKN
+49 KNLKNK
-59 KELKNKELKNKE
+59 
-71 LKNKELKNKELKN
+71 
-84 KELKNKELKNK
+84 
-95 ELKNKEEK
+95 KEEK
-103 KNTEEKK
+103 KNPEEKK
-110 EIKAKRKPR
+110 ETKAKRKPR

-142 TKGVQN
+142 AKGVQN

-157 NNAPKLEEKETTPQT
+157 NNAPKLEEKETTPQAT
-172 LEKKGSSPSSQFNS
+172 EKNKGTSPSSQFNS
-186 IFGNPND
+186 IFGNPNN

-256 GDDKLDQEMAMMAQQ
+256 DDDKLDQEMAMIAQQ
-271 QGMDLDRFKQMLMAE
+271 QGMDLDHFKQMLMAE

-323 EYYNKHKD
+323 EYYNKHKE

-359 NLEVPGVSK
+359 NLEIPGVSK

>member
-10 KALLFIGIVYAEP
+10 KALLFFGIAHAEP
-23 ESKVEALEGKKRESS
+23 ESKVEALEGKKQESS

-49 KELKNKELKN
+49 KELKNKEKKKN
-59 KELKNKELKNKE
+59 A
-71 LKNKELKNKELKN
+71 
-84 KELKNKELKNK
+84 
-95 ELKNKEEK
+95 EEK
-103 KNTEEKK
+103 KI
-110 EIKAKRKPR
+110 IKTRAKPR

-128 NPTQKITPSKIKEG
+128 NPAQKITPPKIKESS
-142 TKGVQN
+142 KGMQN
-148 QGTQNQGVQ
+148 QSMQ
-157 NNAPKLEEKETTPQT
+157 NNAPKPEEKDTTPQT
-172 LEKKGSSPSSQFNS
+172 LEKNKGASPSSQFNS

-193 ATNNTLEDKVVGGIS
+193 VTSNTLEDKVVGGIS

-222 EEQKK
+222 EEQEK

-256 GDDKLDQEMAMMAQQ
+256 DDDKLDQEMAMMAQQ
-271 QGMDLDRFKQMLMAE
+271 QGMDLDHFKQMLMAE

-323 EYYNKHKD
+323 EYYNKHKE

-346 TNQEDLERAMADP
+346 TNQEDLERAMSNP

-396 IMNGGGGQFITF
+396 VMNGGGGQFITF

>member
-10 KALLFIGIVYAEP
+10 RALLFIGIVYAEP
-23 ESKVEALEGKKRESS
+23 ESKVEALEGRKQESS
-38 LDKKIRQELKN
+38 LDKKIRQEIKNKDLKN
-49 KELKNKELKN
+49 KDLKNK
-59 KELKNKELKNKE
+59 
-71 LKNKELKNKELKN
+71 
-84 KELKNKELKNK
+84 
-95 ELKNKEEK
+95 KEEK
-103 KNTEEKK
+103 KNPEEKK
-110 EIKAKRKPR
+110 ETKAKRKPR
-119 AEVHHGDAK
+119 AEVHHGDSK
-128 NPTQKITPSKIKEG
+128 NPAQKITPPKIKESA
-142 TKGVQN
+142 KGVQN

-157 NNAPKLEEKETTPQT
+157 NNAPKLEEKETISQT
-172 LEKKGSSPSSQFNS
+172 LEKNKGTSPSSQFNS
-186 IFGNPND
+186 IFGNPNN
-193 ATNNTLEDKVVGGIS
+193 AANNTLEDKVVGGIS

-256 GDDKLDQEMAMMAQQ
+256 DDDKLDQEMAMMAQQ
-271 QGMDLDRFKQMLMAE
+271 QGMDLDHFKQMLMAE

-323 EYYNKHKD
+323 EYYNKHKE

-359 NLEVPGVSK
+359 NLEIPGVSK

-396 IMNGGGGQFITF
+396 VMNGGGGQFITF

>member
-10 KALLFIGIVYAEP
+10 RALLFIGIVYAEP

-49 KELKNKELKN
+49 KELKNKE
-59 KELKNKELKNKE
+59 
-71 LKNKELKNKELKN
+71 
-84 KELKNKELKNK
+84 
-95 ELKNKEEK
+95 EK

-119 AEVHHGDAK
+119 AEVHHGDSK
-128 NPTQKITPSKIKEG
+128 NPAQKITPPKIKKSA
-142 TKGVQN
+142 KGMQN
-148 QGTQNQGVQ
+148 QSMQ
-157 NNAPKLEEKETTPQT
+157 NNAPKLEEKDTTSQI
-172 LEKKGSSPSSQFNS
+172 LEKNKGSSPSSQFNS

-193 ATNNTLEDKVVGGIS
+193 AANNTLEDKVVGGIS

-222 EEQKK
+222 EEQEK

-256 GDDKLDQEMAMMAQQ
+256 DDDKLDQEMAMMAQQ
-271 QGMDLDRFKQMLMAE
+271 QGMDLDHFKQMLMAE

-323 EYYNKHKD
+323 EYYNKHKE

-346 TNQEDLERAMADP
+346 TNQEDLERAMSNP

-396 IMNGGGGQFITF
+396 VMNGGGGQFITF

>member
-23 ESKVEALEGKKRESS
+23 ESKVEALEGRKQESS

-49 KELKNKELKN
+49 KDLKNK
-59 KELKNKELKNKE
+59 
-71 LKNKELKNKELKN
+71 
-84 KELKNKELKNK
+84 
-95 ELKNKEEK
+95 KEEK

-119 AEVHHGDAK
+119 AEVHHGDSK
-128 NPTQKITPSKIKEG
+128 NPAQKITPPKIKKSA
-142 TKGVQN
+142 KGMQN

-157 NNAPKLEEKETTPQT
+157 NNAPKLEEKETTSQT
-172 LEKKGSSPSSQFNS
+172 LEKKGASPSSQFNS

-193 ATNNTLEDKVVGGIS
+193 AIGNTLEDKVVGGIS

-222 EEQKK
+222 EEQEK

-256 GDDKLDQEMAMMAQQ
+256 DDDKLDQEMAMMAQQ
-271 QGMDLDRFKQMLMAE
+271 QGMDLDHFKQMLMAE

-323 EYYNKHKD
+323 EYYNKHKE

-359 NLEVPGVSK
+359 NLEIPGVSK

-396 IMNGGGGQFITF
+396 VMNGGGGQFITF

>member
-1 MRKIFSYVL
+1 MRKIFSYISKV
-10 KALLFIGIVYAEP
+10 LLFIGVVYAEP
-23 ESKVEALEGKKRESS
+23 DSKVEALEGRKQESS

-49 KELKNKELKN
+49 KD
-59 KELKNKELKNKE
+59 
-71 LKNKELKNKELKN
+71 
-84 KELKNKELKNK
+84 
-95 ELKNKEEK
+95 LKNKEEK
-103 KNTEEKK
+103 KNPEEKK
-110 EIKAKRKPR
+110 ETKAKRKPR

-128 NPTQKITPSKIKEG
+128 NPTQKITPPKIKEG
-142 TKGVQN
+142 AKGVQN
-148 QGTQNQGVQ
+148 QGMQNQGVQ
-157 NNAPKLEEKETTPQT
+157 SNAPKPEKKDTTPQAT
-172 LEKKGSSPSSQFNS
+172 EKNKETSPSSQFNS
-186 IFGNPND
+186 IFGNPNN

-256 GDDKLDQEMAMMAQQ
+256 DDDKLDQEMAMMAQQ
-271 QGMDLDRFKQMLMAE
+271 QGMDLDHFKQMLMAE

-323 EYYNKHKD
+323 EYYNKHKE

-346 TNQEDLERAMADP
+346 TSQEDLERAMADP
-359 NLEVPGVSK
+359 NLEIPGVSK

-396 IMNGGGGQFITF
+396 VMNGGGGQFITF

>member
-23 ESKVEALEGKKRESS
+23 ESKVEALEGRKQESS

-49 KELKNKELKN
+49 KDLKNKDLKN
-59 KELKNKELKNKE
+59 K
-71 LKNKELKNKELKN
+71 
-84 KELKNKELKNK
+84 
-95 ELKNKEEK
+95 KEEK
-103 KNTEEKK
+103 KNPEEKK
-110 EIKAKRKPR
+110 EAKAKRKPR

-142 TKGVQN
+142 AKGVQN

-157 NNAPKLEEKETTPQT
+157 NNVPKLEEKETTPQI
-172 LEKKGSSPSSQFNS
+172 LEKNKGTSPSSQFNS
-186 IFGNPND
+186 IFGNPNN

-222 EEQKK
+222 EEQEK

-256 GDDKLDQEMAMMAQQ
+256 DDDKLDQEMAMMAQQ
-271 QGMDLDRFKQMLMAE
+271 QGMDLDHFKQMLMAE

-323 EYYNKHKD
+323 EYYNKHKE

-346 TNQEDLERAMADP
+346 TSQEDLERAMADP
-359 NLEVPGVSK
+359 NLEIPGVSK

-396 IMNGGGGQFITF
+396 VMNGGGGQFITF

>member
-10 KALLFIGIVYAEP
+10 KALLLFRVVYAEP
-23 ESKVEALEGKKRESS
+23 ESKVEALEGRKQESS

-84 KELKNKELKNK
+84 KE
-95 ELKNKEEK
+95 EK
-103 KNTEEKK
+103 KNPEEKK
-110 EIKAKRKPR
+110 EAKAKRKPR

-128 NPTQKITPSKIKEG
+128 NPTQKITPPKIKEG

-256 GDDKLDQEMAMMAQQ
+256 DDDKLDQEMAMMAQQ
-271 QGMDLDRFKQMLMAE
+271 QGMDLDHFKQMLMAE

-323 EYYNKHKD
+323 EYYNKHKE

-346 TNQEDLERAMADP
+346 TSQEDLERAMADP
-359 NLEVPGVSK
+359 NLEIPGVSK

-396 IMNGGGGQFITF
+396 VMNGGGGQFITF